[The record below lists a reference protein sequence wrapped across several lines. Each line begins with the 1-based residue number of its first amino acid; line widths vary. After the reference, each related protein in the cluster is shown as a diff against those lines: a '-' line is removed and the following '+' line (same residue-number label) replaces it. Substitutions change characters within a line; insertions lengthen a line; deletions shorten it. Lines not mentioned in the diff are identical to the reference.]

1 MSKANQQTQLDT
13 VKAALLNHEPVNA
26 VVMFNARITRLS
38 PIIKRLRDK
47 GWPIITERKKSN
59 GLGHYS
65 LPDGWTPSAQL

>member
-38 PIIKRLRDK
+38 ALIKRLRDK
-47 GWPIITERKKSN
+47 GYQIITEREKSN
-59 GLGHYS
+59 GLAHYS
-65 LPDGWTPSAQL
+65 LPEGWTPGAQL